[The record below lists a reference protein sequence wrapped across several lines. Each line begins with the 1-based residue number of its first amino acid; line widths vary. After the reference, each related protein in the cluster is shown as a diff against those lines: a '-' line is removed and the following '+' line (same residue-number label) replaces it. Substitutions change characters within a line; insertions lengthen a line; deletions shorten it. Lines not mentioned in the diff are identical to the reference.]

1 MKQKIK
7 WLAKAII
14 AGVLAFSVACAVC
27 LIYYNPGIHITNE
40 TGATDYRWLSNS
52 FTGTMIEGIAWHKTD
67 RNGFYNGSS
76 APDKKMNILVM
87 GSSHMEG
94 TNIPYEQSAPRILS
108 ELTGL
113 TVYNIGTS
121 GHGLLT
127 NVKNLENALSVMQPT
142 DYVIIETVSTTFFEE
157 DIEKCLSGEMEA
169 LPSYDSG
176 LLFELQKF
184 PYFKLMYSQLKR
196 WRAGNT
202 SSEDSGS
209 AQAPAEENITLSS
222 YRNLASHIHEIC
234 EKHGVKPIIFYHPSL
249 SLNPDGSA
257 TVYKDNDTA
266 LKLQE
271 VCENNNIIFIDMS
284 DDFLKMYEEE
294 KVLPNGFCNT
304 AVGFGH
310 LNKYGHRAIAE
321 RLSAVIKNDRSEGDK
336 KQ

>member
-7 WLAKAII
+7 WLAKAVL
-14 AGVLAFSVACAVC
+14 AGTLAFSVACAVC

-40 TGATDYRWLSNS
+40 TGVTDYRWLSNS

-67 RNGFYNGSS
+67 RNGFYNDNS
-76 APDKKMNILVM
+76 APDKNMNILLM

-94 TNIPYEQSAPRILS
+94 TNILYKQSAPRILS
-108 ELTGL
+108 DLTGL

-121 GHGLLT
+121 GHGLLI
-127 NVKNLENALSVMQPT
+127 NVKNLDNALSVMQPT

-157 DIEKCLSGEMEA
+157 DIEKCLSGEMDS

-176 LLFELQKF
+176 LLFELQRF
-184 PYFKLMYSQLKR
+184 PYFKLLYSQLRK
-196 WRAGNT
+196 WRSGNIA
-202 SSEDSGS
+202 SDDSAS
-209 AQAPAEENITLSS
+209 AQAPAEENISLSS
-222 YRNLASHIHEIC
+222 YMDLASYIHEIC
-234 EKHGVKPIIFYHPSL
+234 DKHGVKPIIFYHPSL

-257 TVYKDNDTA
+257 TVYNDTDTA
-266 LKLQE
+266 SKMQE
-271 VCENNNIIFIDMS
+271 VCEKNNIIFIDMS

-321 RLSAVIKNDRSEGDK
+321 RLAEVIESDSSEGDK
-336 KQ
+336 KK

>member
-7 WLAKAII
+7 WLAKAVL

-40 TGATDYRWLSNS
+40 TGVTDYRWLSNS

-67 RNGFYNGSS
+67 RNGFYNDNS
-76 APDKKMNILVM
+76 APDKKMNILLM

-94 TNIPYEQSAPRILS
+94 TNILYGQSAPRILS
-108 ELTGL
+108 DLTGL

-121 GHGLLT
+121 GHGLLI
-127 NVKNLENALSVMQPT
+127 NVKNLDNALSVMQPT
-142 DYVIIETVSTTFFEE
+142 DYVIIETVSTTFFED
-157 DIEKCLSGEMEA
+157 DIEKCLSGEMDS

-176 LLFELQKF
+176 LLFELQRF
-184 PYFKLMYSQLKR
+184 PYFKLLYSQLRK
-196 WRAGNT
+196 WRSGNI
-202 SSEDSGS
+202 SSDDSAS
-209 AQAPAEENITLSS
+209 AQAPAEENISLSS
-222 YRNLASHIHEIC
+222 YMDLASYIHEIC
-234 EKHGVKPIIFYHPSL
+234 DKHGVKPIIFYHPSL

-257 TVYKDNDTA
+257 TVYNDTDTVS
-266 LKLQE
+266 KMHE
-271 VCENNNIIFIDMS
+271 VCEKNNIIFIDMS

-321 RLSAVIKNDRSEGDK
+321 RLAEVIESDNSEGDK